1 MFFEQQ
7 ISLLQW
13 LLKDHVTEDWSN
25 DVEKS
30 DLHQKKILTQKII
43 FIILY
48 IYNIIEF
55 QNITDFTVL
64 LIK

>member
-30 DLHQKKILTQKII
+30 DLHQKIN
-43 FIILY
+43 Y
-48 IYNIIEF
+48 I
-55 QNITDFTVL
+55 
-64 LIK
+64 